1 MAWESITFVVVVV
14 VVFICGM
21 HKLSTGVGVAT
32 KVEEVII

>member
-14 VVFICGM
+14 VVFICGT
-21 HKLSTGVGVAT
+21 HKLLIGAGVAT